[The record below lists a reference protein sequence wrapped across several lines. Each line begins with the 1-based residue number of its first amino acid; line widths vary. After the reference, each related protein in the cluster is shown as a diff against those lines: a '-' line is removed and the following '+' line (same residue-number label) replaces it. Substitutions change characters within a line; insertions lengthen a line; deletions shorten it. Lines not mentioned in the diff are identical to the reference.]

1 MIAIES
7 PRQRDEGVIRRL
19 VDEQLFALRT
29 KDLDRLMTLYADD
42 FVLYDVNPPFRLEG
56 AAAIRRLRDAWAAQV
71 PDFLGIE
78 LRDVHVTASGDLGIA
93 HWTWRFVG
101 SEPQPEDAGAWYRGT
116 AAYRR
121 IREQWKII
129 HLHESLP
136 HAADGPPGCVN

>member
-7 PRQRDEGVIRRL
+7 PRLRDEGVIRRL

-56 AAAIRRLRDAWAAQV
+56 DAALRRLRDAWFAQL
-71 PDFLGIE
+71 PDSLGIE

-101 SEPQPEDAGAWYRGT
+101 SDPLPESAGMWYRGT
-116 AAYRR
+116 AGYRR

-136 HAADGPPGCVN
+136 FAPGETRGFVH